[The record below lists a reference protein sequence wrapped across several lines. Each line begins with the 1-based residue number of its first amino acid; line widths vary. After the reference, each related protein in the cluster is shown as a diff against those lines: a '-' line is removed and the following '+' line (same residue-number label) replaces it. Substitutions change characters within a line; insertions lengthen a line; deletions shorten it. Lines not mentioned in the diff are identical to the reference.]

1 MRRVALLVT
10 ALTLAVSAGAAPL
23 RAQGGT
29 GRIIGLVTT
38 SPTNQPLA
46 SAQVSIVGTTK
57 GALTGANGRFV
68 LAELAPGSYQLRV
81 ALLGYAPQT
90 VSGVNVIAD
99 SATTVN
105 FALEATT
112 VELAQVV
119 VVGYGTKRREE
130 VTSAVTSV
138 TSEDFNAG
146 PARDAASLIAG
157 KVPGLAVGTPSGDPT
172 EPTEI
177 MLRGVTTL
185 EGSTTP
191 LVLIDGVPGN
201 LDAVPTPEIES
212 ITVLKDGSA
221 AAIYGSRAS
230 NGVILITTK
239 RHGSGPPTLRYDGY
253 VSQQTIYKRPD
264 ILSAADYHRL
274 IGEGYDLDD
283 QGYETDW
290 IGLLTRQPLSHR
302 HNLTLAGGGANTNY
316 TTSFTYQNR
325 QGTFIRSDNEVM
337 TGQARIRHTMLD
349 GRLEAEATLLS
360 RSQTYFTGPDF
371 NYAFQQALIR
381 NPLDGPRNPD
391 GTWRQ
396 TSTGALRYVNPLSLI
411 EEDNGSAEN
420 RLQRLHGKLTFSP
433 IDRLQFSLLTGI
445 EKDNVMRGD
454 ATTFQHP
461 NNTEDNSG
469 GTAERSAS
477 STRDRILEMTGTYND
492 RIGDHGFTFL
502 GGYSYQDFVDE
513 GFSAGNSRY
522 PTDLLGDDD
531 LGAGTGLPDG
541 IATMS
546 SRKSTYNI
554 IGFFGRVN
562 YDWKNRYLLM
572 GSFRY
577 EANSRFGAGHKWGAF
592 PGISAGWRIGEE
604 SFMRG
609 VSWVN
614 DLKLRVGY
622 GVTGI
627 APDRSYLSLTGYAYG
642 DPIYSNGAWV
652 PGVSP
657 IRNPNPNLRWEEKD
671 ETNVGLDFSLFDF
684 RLSGSIDAY
693 RRETK
698 DMLYEYAVPV
708 PPNLYGRQLAN
719 VGRMRNDGLELS
731 LSYKVIDRPGLS
743 WVTGANWSTNSNEL
757 VSLSNDVYQTADFFY
772 EGSTG
777 APIQQST
784 HRVMVGEPIGDF
796 YGFES
801 VDIDDEGVWIVLN
814 KDGERVSIKDVTEAD
829 RRVLGNGIPK
839 HFFAWNNSVRFRKFD
854 LGVNMRGASGF
865 QLLNF
870 LRLYYENPTQL
881 DYNMLKSAFDPV
893 YGKRTVDYDL
903 AYVSYYVEDG
913 DYIKLDNVTLGYT
926 FSPPQNGLLGVFQNA
941 RVYVSGRN
949 LLTLTGYKGL
959 DPEVSFSGLAPGN
972 DNRAQYPTTRMF
984 TLGLSFTLQ

>member
-1 MRRVALLVT
+1 MRRVASLVT
-10 ALTLAVSAGAAPL
+10 AATLMVLASAVPL
-23 RAQGGT
+23 RAQRAT
-29 GRIIGLVTT
+29 GRIAGIVTT
-38 SPTNQPLA
+38 TGTNQPLA
-46 SAQVSIVGTTK
+46 SAQVSIVGTAT

-68 LAELAPGSYQLRV
+68 LAGVAPGTYQVRV
-81 ALLGYAPQT
+81 VLLGYAPQT
-90 VSGVNVIAD
+90 AD
-99 SATTVN
+99 SVRVVSDSSTTVN
-105 FALEATT
+105 FVLQPTAL
-112 VELAQVV
+112 ELAQVV
-119 VVGYGTKRREE
+119 VVGYGTQRREE

-138 TSEDFNAG
+138 TADEFNAG

-157 KVPGLAVGTPSGDPT
+157 KIPGLSVSTPSGDPT
-172 EPTEI
+172 RSTEI

-185 EGSTTP
+185 EGSTSP
-191 LVLIDGVPGN
+191 LVLIDGVPGS
-201 LDAVPTPEIES
+201 LDAVPTPDIES
-212 ITVLKDGSA
+212 ISVLKDGSA

-253 VSQQTIYKRPD
+253 VSEQTTYKRPD
-264 ILSAADYHRL
+264 ILTAADYHRL
-274 IGEGYDLDD
+274 IGEGYDLSDE
-283 QGYETDW
+283 GYSTDW

-316 TTSFTYQNR
+316 NTSFTYQNA

-337 TGQARIRHTMLD
+337 TGQARINHTMLD
-349 GRLEAEATLLS
+349 GRLEAEASLLS
-360 RSQTYFTGPDF
+360 RTQTYFTGPDF
-371 NYAFQQALIR
+371 DYAFQQALIR
-381 NPLDGPRNPD
+381 NPLDGPRNED

-420 RLQRLHGKLTFSP
+420 RLQRLHSKVTFSP

-445 EKDNVMRGD
+445 TKDNVMRGD

-469 GTAERSAS
+469 GTAQRSAS
-477 STRDRILEMTGTYND
+477 SSRDRILEATGTYND
-492 RIGDHGFTFL
+492 RIGEHGFNLL
-502 GGYSYQDFVDE
+502 GGYSYQDFEQD
-513 GFSAGNSRY
+513 GFSAGNSRF
-522 PTDLLGDDD
+522 PTDLFGDDQ

-541 IATMS
+541 IASMNS
-546 SRKSTYNI
+546 QKSTYNI
-554 IGFFGRVN
+554 IGFFGRLN
-562 YDWKNRYLLM
+562 YDWKSRYLLM
-572 GSFRY
+572 ASFRY

-592 PGISAGWRIGEE
+592 PGISAGWRIGNEG
-604 SFMRG
+604 FMRG

-614 DLKLRVGY
+614 ELKLRAGY

-627 APDRSYLSLTGYAYG
+627 APDRSYLSLTGYEYG
-642 DPIYSNGAWV
+642 DPIYSNGKWV

-657 IRNPNPNLRWEEKD
+657 SRNPNPDLRWEEKD

-684 RLSGSIDAY
+684 RLSGSIDVY

-698 DMLYEYAVPV
+698 DMLYEYSVPV
-708 PPNLYGRQLAN
+708 PPNLFNEQLAN
-719 VGRMRNDGLELS
+719 VGRMRNDGVELS

-743 WVTGANWSTNSNEL
+743 WTTGANWSTNSNKL
-757 VSLSNDVYQTADFFY
+757 MSLSNSVYQTADFFY
-772 EGSTG
+772 TGGTG
-777 APIQQST
+777 APIQQTT
-784 HRVMVGEPIGDF
+784 HRVKIGEPIGDF
-796 YGFES
+796 YGYKS
-801 VDIDDEGVWIVLN
+801 VDIDDDGVWIVLN

-829 RRVLGNGIPK
+829 RHVLGNGIPK
-839 HFFAWNNSVRFRKFD
+839 QFFAWNNAVRFGKFD
-854 LGVNMRGASGF
+854 LGVNMRGAAGF
-865 QLLNF
+865 QILNF

-913 DYIKLDNVTLGYT
+913 DYIKLDNATLGYT
-926 FSPPQNGLLGVFQNA
+926 FSGSEDGMLRVLHNA
-941 RVYVSGRN
+941 RVYVTGRN

-972 DNRAQYPTTRMF
+972 DDRAQYPTTRMF

>member
-10 ALTLAVSAGAAPL
+10 ALTLVVLLCPGRV

-29 GRIIGLVTT
+29 GRVTGLVTT
-38 SPTNQPLA
+38 AATNQPLA
-46 SAQVSIVGTTK
+46 NAQVSIAGTTK
-57 GALTGANGRFV
+57 GTLTGANGRFV
-68 LAELAPGSYQLRV
+68 LAGVAPGTYQVRV

-90 VSGVNVIAD
+90 AD
-99 SATTVN
+99 SVRVRADSSTTVN
-105 FALEATT
+105 FALEVTT

-138 TSEDFNAG
+138 TSDEFNAG

-157 KVPGLAVGTPSGDPT
+157 KIPGMSVNTPSGDPT
-172 EPTEI
+172 RSTEI

-185 EGSTTP
+185 EGSTAP

-201 LDAVPTPEIES
+201 LDAIPTPDIES

-253 VSQQTIYKRPD
+253 VSKQTIYKRPD

-283 QGYETDW
+283 EGYNTDW
-290 IGLLTRQPLSHR
+290 IGLLTRQPISHR
-302 HNLTLAGGGANTNY
+302 HNLTLAGGSANTNY
-316 TTSFTYQNR
+316 NTSFNYQNT
-325 QGTFIRSDNEVM
+325 QGTFIRSNNEVM
-337 TGQARIRHTMLD
+337 TGQGRIRHSMFD
-349 GRLEAEATLLS
+349 GRLEAEAMLLN
-360 RSQTYFTGPDF
+360 RTQKYFTGPDF
-371 NYAFQQALIR
+371 DYAFQQALIR
-381 NPLDGPRNPD
+381 NPLDGPKNED

-420 RLQRLHGKLTFSP
+420 RLQRMHGKLTFTP
-433 IDRLQFSLLTGI
+433 IDRFQFSLLAGI
-445 EKDNVMRGD
+445 TRDNVTRGD

-469 GTAERSAS
+469 GTAQRSS
-477 STRDRILEMTGTYND
+477 SSSLDRILELTGTFND
-492 RIGDHGFTFL
+492 RIGDHGFTLL
-502 GGYSYQDFVDE
+502 GGYSYQDSEDE
-513 GFSAGNSRY
+513 AFSAGNSRF
-522 PTDLLGDDD
+522 PTDLVGDDD

-546 SRKSTYNI
+546 SRKSAYNT
-554 IGFFGRVN
+554 IGFFGRLN
-562 YDWKNRYLLM
+562 YDWKSRYLLM
-572 GSFRY
+572 ASFRY

-592 PGISAGWRIGEE
+592 PGVSVGWRIGDEA
-604 SFMRG
+604 FMRG

-614 DLKLRVGY
+614 ELKLRAGY

-627 APDRSYLSLTGYAYG
+627 APDRSYLSLTGYEYG
-642 DPIYSNGAWV
+642 APIYSNGSWV

-657 IRNPNPNLRWEEKD
+657 SRNPNPDLRWEEKD
-671 ETNVGLDFSLFDF
+671 ETDIGLDFSLFDF
-684 RLSGSIDAY
+684 RLSGSVDVY

-698 DMLYEYAVPV
+698 DMLYEYSVPV
-708 PPNLYGRQLAN
+708 PPNLFDEQLAN
-719 VGRMRNDGLELS
+719 VGRMRNDGMEVS
-731 LSYKVIDRPGLS
+731 LTYKVIDRPGLS
-743 WVTGANWSTNSNEL
+743 WTTGANWSTNSNKL

-772 EGSTG
+772 EGGTG
-777 APIQQST
+777 APIQQTT

-796 YGFES
+796 YGFQS
-801 VDIDDEGVWIVLN
+801 VDIDDDGVWIVLN

-839 HFFAWNNSVRFRKFD
+839 HFFAWNNSVRYGKFD
-854 LGVNMRGASGF
+854 LGVNMRGAAGF
-865 QLLNF
+865 QILNF

-881 DYNMLKSAFDPV
+881 DYNMLASAFDPV
-893 YGKRTVDYDL
+893 YGKRTVNYDL

-913 DYIKLDNVTLGYT
+913 DYIKLDNATLGYT
-926 FSPPQNGLLGVFQNA
+926 FSGSEDGMFGVLHNA